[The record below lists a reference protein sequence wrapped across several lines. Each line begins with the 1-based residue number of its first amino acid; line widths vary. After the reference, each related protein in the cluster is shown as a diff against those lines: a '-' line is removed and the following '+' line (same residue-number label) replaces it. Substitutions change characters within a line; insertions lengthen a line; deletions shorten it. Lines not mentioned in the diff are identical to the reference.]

1 MKKSIKLASEI
12 ISEIEKS
19 GLTYDEMLEVVEK
32 TKQKLLIIELQN
44 EKEN

>member
-12 ISEIEKS
+12 IAKMEKS

-32 TKQKLLIIELQN
+32 TKQKLLIIQLQN